1 MCVLVYVC
9 VCVPVCT
16 CKYILC
22 VHVCLYVCMCL
33 FVYMCI
39 VCVHVT
45 NAPFVLCMSHMQSIS
60 NYHVYYIILTNVN
73 IHPVFI
79 IVISLYT
86 QA

>member
-1 MCVLVYVC
+1 MCVC
-9 VCVPVCT
+9 VCV
-16 CKYILC
+16 YLC
-22 VHVCLYVCMCL
+22 VRASTYYVYMCVCVCV